1 MKLKSV
7 QKVMGG
13 ILGAA
18 VLLGIPSCSDDHFDI
33 KTQGAGNTIWQNI
46 EANPELEDVAKIL
59 KEVKVYTKLED
70 KKRSMTYAELLNQ
83 PQSFTF
89 FAPVNGSFDANYYLS
104 KIEEI
109 KTKRANGETAADTLE
124 YNLGVQFAQ
133 NHLARFNFESVKGE
147 QSLRLYN
154 GKLATFNATEGLFN
168 GVKLN
173 ADLTNIASSNGMLHC
188 LDGVS
193 PFAYNVYEYMGA
205 AKYEHG
211 DSLKHSDVYNIL
223 NDPSINKKIFNEG
236 LSTPGGMNS
245 EGNMV
250 YIDSVYTYN
259 NELIDNCG
267 AQIKNEDS
275 MYVAVIPTNAAW
287 RQAVA
292 KVKKL
297 FNYANLYRYNYKG
310 GNTPSQAF
318 QTRYDLPKADSL
330 QRYNVEKELI
340 TSMYF
345 SPSIWAQ
352 KYNRDQ
358 VDAIAQHAMY
368 ADSLTTTNHS
378 IYYNPKKGQ
387 LNPLF
392 GNGQYV
398 KASNGVIFPVD
409 AYTIDPSY
417 TIMQSSTLNMTSS
430 YNVGDA
436 IIGGS
441 SGKGEY
447 TYLTEGEEGN
457 HEESVDISML
467 EDKGYRYFGTESV
480 NSSLE
485 VFFPLRDVFSGK
497 YRIRIQLLPN
507 RVDKYHQWFKE
518 QKDSLGN
525 TVQVEVAQNTKFC
538 ASVYDDEGN
547 QIGKTTGPITVNEN
561 KMEIVTLFESI
572 EIPKCYYRLP
582 TGVSD
587 CFPVLK
593 IEIPL
598 NRTYQ
603 PDRRKRAPQLS
614 VVKIF
619 IDPVHETESGN

>member
-13 ILGAA
+13 ILGAV

-46 EANPELEDVAKIL
+46 EANSQLEDVASIL
-59 KEVKVYTKLED
+59 KQVRVYTKLED
-70 KKRSMTYAELLNQ
+70 KKRTMTYAELLDQ

-109 KTKRANGETAADTLE
+109 KTKRANGETASADTLE

-154 GKLATFNATEGLFN
+154 GKLATFNATDSVFN

-173 ADLTNIASSNGMLHC
+173 AGLTNIASSNGVLHC

-205 AKYEHG
+205 KSEH
-211 DSLKHSDVYNIL
+211 SSVYNIL

-236 LSTPGGMNS
+236 QSTPGGMNS

-250 YIDSVYTYN
+250 YIDSVYTYS

-287 RQAVA
+287 KQAEA

-297 FNYANLYRYNYKG
+297 FNYAHLYRYNYKG

-318 QTRYDLPKADSL
+318 QTRYDLSNADSL
-330 QRYNVEKELI
+330 QQYNVEKELI

-345 SPSIWAQ
+345 TPSIWAQ
-352 KYNRDQ
+352 KYNRNE

-368 ADSLTTTNHS
+368 ADSLTTTNQR
-378 IYYNPKKGQ
+378 IFYNPNKGQ

-392 GNGQYV
+392 GNGHYV

-417 TIMQSSTLNMTSS
+417 TIMQSSTLNMSS
-430 YNVGDA
+430 TYNVGDA

-447 TYLTEGEEGN
+447 TYLTEGEQGN
-457 HEESVDISML
+457 HEESIDISML

-518 QKDSLGN
+518 GKDSLGN
-525 TVQVEVAQNTKFC
+525 TVQVEVPQHTKFC

-547 QIGKTTGPITVNEN
+547 QIGQTTDPITVSED
-561 KMEIVTLFESI
+561 KMEIVTLFESL
-572 EIPKCYYRLP
+572 EIPKCYYNLP
-582 TGVSD
+582 TGVSN

-593 IEIPL
+593 VEIPL

>member
-46 EANPELEDVAKIL
+46 EANSQLEDVASIL
-59 KEVKVYTKLED
+59 KQVRVYTKLED
-70 KKRSMTYAELLNQ
+70 KKRTMTYAELLDQ

-109 KTKRANGETAADTLE
+109 KTKRANGETASADTLE

-154 GKLATFNATEGLFN
+154 GKLATFNATDSVFN

-173 ADLTNIASSNGMLHC
+173 AGLTNIASSNGVLHC

-205 AKYEHG
+205 KSEH
-211 DSLKHSDVYNIL
+211 SSVYNIL

-236 LSTPGGMNS
+236 QSTPGGMNS

-250 YIDSVYTYN
+250 YIDSVYTYS

-287 RQAVA
+287 KQAEA

-297 FNYANLYRYNYKG
+297 FNYAHLYRYNYKG

-318 QTRYDLPKADSL
+318 QTRYDLSNAVSL
-330 QRYNVEKELI
+330 QQYNVEKELI

-345 SPSIWAQ
+345 TPSIWAQ
-352 KYNRDQ
+352 KYNRNE

-368 ADSLTTTNHS
+368 ADSLTTTNQR
-378 IYYNPKKGQ
+378 IFYNPNKGQ

-392 GNGQYV
+392 GNGHYV

-417 TIMQSSTLNMTSS
+417 TIMQSSTLNMSS
-430 YNVGDA
+430 TYNVGDA

-447 TYLTEGEEGN
+447 TYLTEGEQGN
-457 HEESVDISML
+457 HEESIDISML

-518 QKDSLGN
+518 GKDSLGN
-525 TVQVEVAQNTKFC
+525 TVQVEVPQHTKFC

-547 QIGKTTGPITVNEN
+547 QIGQTTDPITVSED
-561 KMEIVTLFESI
+561 KMEIVTLFESL
-572 EIPKCYYRLP
+572 EIPKCYYNLP
-582 TGVSD
+582 TGVSN

-593 IEIPL
+593 VEIPL

>member
-46 EANPELEDVAKIL
+46 EANSQLEDVASIL
-59 KEVKVYTKLED
+59 KQVRVYTKLED
-70 KKRSMTYAELLNQ
+70 KKRTMTYAELLDQ

-109 KTKRANGETAADTLE
+109 KTKRANGETASADTLE

-154 GKLATFNATEGLFN
+154 GKLATFNATDSVFN

-173 ADLTNIASSNGMLHC
+173 AGLTNIASSNGVLHC

-205 AKYEHG
+205 KSEH
-211 DSLKHSDVYNIL
+211 SSVYNIL

-236 LSTPGGMNS
+236 QSTPGGMNS

-250 YIDSVYTYN
+250 YIDSVYTYS

-275 MYVAVIPTNAAW
+275 MYVAVIPTDAAW
-287 RQAVA
+287 KQAEA

-297 FNYANLYRYNYKG
+297 FNYAHLYRYNYKG

-318 QTRYDLPKADSL
+318 QTRYDLSNADSL
-330 QRYNVEKELI
+330 QQYNVEKELI

-345 SPSIWAQ
+345 TPSIWAQ
-352 KYNRDQ
+352 KYNRNE

-368 ADSLTTTNHS
+368 ADSLTTTNQR
-378 IYYNPKKGQ
+378 IFYNPNKGQ

-392 GNGQYV
+392 GNGHYV

-417 TIMQSSTLNMTSS
+417 TIMQSSTLNMSS
-430 YNVGDA
+430 TYNVGDA

-447 TYLTEGEEGN
+447 TYLTEGEQGN
-457 HEESVDISML
+457 HEESIDISML

-518 QKDSLGN
+518 GKDSLGN
-525 TVQVEVAQNTKFC
+525 TVQVEVPQHTKFC

-547 QIGKTTGPITVNEN
+547 QIGQTTDPITVSED
-561 KMEIVTLFESI
+561 KMEIVTLFESL
-572 EIPKCYYRLP
+572 EIPKCYYNLP
-582 TGVSD
+582 TGVSN

-593 IEIPL
+593 VEIPL

>member
-1 MKLKSV
+1 M
-7 QKVMGG
+7 
-13 ILGAA
+13 
-18 VLLGIPSCSDDHFDI
+18 
-33 KTQGAGNTIWQNI
+33 
-46 EANPELEDVAKIL
+46 
-59 KEVKVYTKLED
+59 
-70 KKRSMTYAELLNQ
+70 
-83 PQSFTF
+83 
-89 FAPVNGSFDANYYLS
+89 
-104 KIEEI
+104 
-109 KTKRANGETAADTLE
+109 
-124 YNLGVQFAQ
+124 
-133 NHLARFNFESVKGE
+133 
-147 QSLRLYN
+147 
-154 GKLATFNATEGLFN
+154 
-168 GVKLN
+168 
-173 ADLTNIASSNGMLHC
+173 
-188 LDGVS
+188 DGVS

-205 AKYEHG
+205 KSE
-211 DSLKHSDVYNIL
+211 HSDVYNIL

-275 MYVAVIPTNAAW
+275 MYVAVIPTDAAW
-287 RQAVA
+287 KQAEA

-297 FNYANLYRYNYKG
+297 FNYAHLYRYNYKG

-318 QTRYDLPKADSL
+318 QTRYDLSNADSL
-330 QRYNVEKELI
+330 QQYNVEKELI

-352 KYNRDQ
+352 KYNRNE

-368 ADSLTTTNHS
+368 ADSLTTTNYR
-378 IYYNPKKGQ
+378 IFYNPNKGQ

-392 GNGQYV
+392 GNGHYV

-518 QKDSLGN
+518 EKDSLGN
-525 TVQVEVAQNTKFC
+525 TVQVEVPQNTKFC

-561 KMEIVTLFESI
+561 KMEIVTLFESL
-572 EIPKCYYRLP
+572 EIPKCYYNLP
-582 TGVSD
+582 TGVSN

-593 IEIPL
+593 VEIPL

>member
-46 EANPELEDVAKIL
+46 EANSQLEDVASIL
-59 KEVKVYTKLED
+59 KQVRVYTKLED
-70 KKRSMTYAELLNQ
+70 KKRTMTYAELLDQ

-109 KTKRANGETAADTLE
+109 KTKRANGETASADTLE

-154 GKLATFNATEGLFN
+154 GKLATFNATDSVFN

-173 ADLTNIASSNGMLHC
+173 AGLTNIASSNGVLHC
-188 LDGVS
+188 LDGAS

-205 AKYEHG
+205 MDEH
-211 DSLKHSDVYNIL
+211 SSVYNIL

-236 LSTPGGMNS
+236 QSTPGGMNS

-250 YIDSVYTYN
+250 YIDSVYTYS

-287 RQAVA
+287 KQAEA

-297 FNYANLYRYNYKG
+297 FNYAHLYRYNYKG
-310 GNTPSQAF
+310 GNIPSQAF
-318 QTRYDLPKADSL
+318 QTRYDLSNADSL
-330 QRYNVEKELI
+330 QQYNVEKELI

-345 SPSIWAQ
+345 TPSIWAQ
-352 KYNRDQ
+352 KYNRNE

-368 ADSLTTTNHS
+368 ADSLTTTNHR
-378 IYYNPKKGQ
+378 IFYNPNKGQ

-392 GNGQYV
+392 GNGHYV

-417 TIMQSSTLNMTSS
+417 TIIQSSTLNMSSS

-447 TYLTEGEEGN
+447 TYLTEGEQGN
-457 HEESVDISML
+457 HEESIDISML

-518 QKDSLGN
+518 GKDSLGN
-525 TVQVEVAQNTKFC
+525 TVQVEVPQHTKFC

-547 QIGKTTGPITVNEN
+547 QIGQTTDPITVSED
-561 KMEIVTLFESI
+561 KMEIVTLFESL
-572 EIPKCYYRLP
+572 EIPKCYYNLP
-582 TGVSD
+582 TGVSN

-593 IEIPL
+593 VEIPL

>member
-46 EANPELEDVAKIL
+46 EANPELGDVAAIL
-59 KEVKVYTKLED
+59 KQVRVYTKLED
-70 KKRSMTYAELLNQ
+70 KKCTMTYAELLDQ

-109 KTKRANGETAADTLE
+109 KTKRANGETASADTLE

-154 GKLATFNATEGLFN
+154 GKLATFNATDSVFN

-173 ADLTNIASSNGMLHC
+173 AGLTNIASSNGVLHC

-205 AKYEHG
+205 MSEH
-211 DSLKHSDVYNIL
+211 SSVYNIL

-236 LSTPGGMNS
+236 QSTPGGMNS

-250 YIDSVYTYN
+250 YIDSVYTYS

-275 MYVAVIPTNAAW
+275 MYVAVIPTDAAW
-287 RQAVA
+287 KQAEA

-297 FNYANLYRYNYKG
+297 FNYAHLYRYNYKG

-318 QTRYDLPKADSL
+318 QTRYDLSNADSL
-330 QRYNVEKELI
+330 QQYNVEKELI

-345 SPSIWAQ
+345 TPSIWAQ
-352 KYNRDQ
+352 KYNRNE

-368 ADSLTTTNHS
+368 ADSLTTTNQR
-378 IYYNPKKGQ
+378 IFYNPNKGQ

-392 GNGQYV
+392 GNGHYV

-417 TIMQSSTLNMTSS
+417 TIMQSSTLNMSS
-430 YNVGDA
+430 TYNVGDA

-447 TYLTEGEEGN
+447 TYLTEGEQGN
-457 HEESVDISML
+457 HEESIDISML

-518 QKDSLGN
+518 GKDSLGN
-525 TVQVEVAQNTKFC
+525 TVQVEVPQHTKFC

-547 QIGKTTGPITVNEN
+547 QIGQTTDPITVSED
-561 KMEIVTLFESI
+561 KMEIVTLFESL
-572 EIPKCYYRLP
+572 EIPKCYYNLP
-582 TGVSD
+582 TGVSN

-593 IEIPL
+593 VEIPL

>member
-1 MKLKSV
+1 M
-7 QKVMGG
+7 
-13 ILGAA
+13 
-18 VLLGIPSCSDDHFDI
+18 
-33 KTQGAGNTIWQNI
+33 
-46 EANPELEDVAKIL
+46 
-59 KEVKVYTKLED
+59 
-70 KKRSMTYAELLNQ
+70 
-83 PQSFTF
+83 
-89 FAPVNGSFDANYYLS
+89 
-104 KIEEI
+104 
-109 KTKRANGETAADTLE
+109 
-124 YNLGVQFAQ
+124 
-133 NHLARFNFESVKGE
+133 ARFNFESVKGD

-154 GKLATFNATEGLFN
+154 GKLATFNATDSVFN

-173 ADLTNIASSNGMLHC
+173 AGLTNIASSNGVLHC

-205 AKYEHG
+205 MDEH
-211 DSLKHSDVYNIL
+211 SSVYNIL

-236 LSTPGGMNS
+236 QSTPGGMNS

-250 YIDSVYTYN
+250 YIDSVYTYS

-287 RQAVA
+287 KQAEA

-297 FNYANLYRYNYKG
+297 FNYAHLYRYNYKG

-318 QTRYDLPKADSL
+318 QTRYDLSNADSL

-345 SPSIWAQ
+345 TPSIWAQ
-352 KYNRDQ
+352 KYNRNE

-368 ADSLTTTNHS
+368 ADSLTTTNYR
-378 IYYNPKKGQ
+378 IFYNPNKGQ

-392 GNGQYV
+392 GNGHYV

-417 TIMQSSTLNMTSS
+417 TIMQSSTLNMSSS

-447 TYLTEGEEGN
+447 TYLTEGEQGN
-457 HEESVDISML
+457 HEESIDISML

-518 QKDSLGN
+518 EKDSLGN
-525 TVQVEVAQNTKFC
+525 TVQVEVPQNTKFC

-547 QIGKTTGPITVNEN
+547 QIGQTTDPITVSED
-561 KMEIVTLFESI
+561 KMEIVTLFESL

>member
-46 EANPELEDVAKIL
+46 EANSQLEDVASIL
-59 KEVKVYTKLED
+59 KQVRVYTKLED
-70 KKRSMTYAELLNQ
+70 KKRTMTYAELLDQ

-109 KTKRANGETAADTLE
+109 KTKRANGETASADTLE

-154 GKLATFNATEGLFN
+154 GKLATFNATDSVFN

-173 ADLTNIASSNGMLHC
+173 AGLTNIASSNGVLHC

-205 AKYEHG
+205 MDEH
-211 DSLKHSDVYNIL
+211 SSVYNIL

-236 LSTPGGMNS
+236 QSTPGGMNS

-250 YIDSVYTYN
+250 YIDSVYTYS

-287 RQAVA
+287 KQAEA

-297 FNYANLYRYNYKG
+297 FNYAHLYRYNYKG

-318 QTRYDLPKADSL
+318 QTRYDLSNADSL
-330 QRYNVEKELI
+330 QQYNVEKELI

-345 SPSIWAQ
+345 TPSIWAQ
-352 KYNRDQ
+352 KYNRNE

-368 ADSLTTTNHS
+368 ADSLTTTNPR
-378 IYYNPKKGQ
+378 IFYNPNKGQ

-392 GNGQYV
+392 GNGHYV

-417 TIMQSSTLNMTSS
+417 TIMQSSTLNMSSS

-447 TYLTEGEEGN
+447 TYLTEGEQGN
-457 HEESVDISML
+457 HEESIDISML

-518 QKDSLGN
+518 GKDSLGN
-525 TVQVEVAQNTKFC
+525 TVQVEVPQHTKFC

-547 QIGKTTGPITVNEN
+547 QIGQTTDPITVSED
-561 KMEIVTLFESI
+561 KMEIVTLFESL
-572 EIPKCYYRLP
+572 EIPKCYYNLP
-582 TGVSD
+582 TGVSN
-587 CFPVLK
+587 CFPVLNV
-593 IEIPL
+593 EIPL

>member
-46 EANPELEDVAKIL
+46 EANSQLEDVASIL
-59 KEVKVYTKLED
+59 KQVRVYTKLED
-70 KKRSMTYAELLNQ
+70 KKRTMTYAELLDQ

-109 KTKRANGETAADTLE
+109 KTKRANGEAASADTLE

-154 GKLATFNATEGLFN
+154 GKLATFNATDSVFN

-173 ADLTNIASSNGMLHC
+173 AGLTNIASSNGVLHC

-205 AKYEHG
+205 MDEH
-211 DSLKHSDVYNIL
+211 SSVYNIL

-236 LSTPGGMNS
+236 QSTPGGMNS

-250 YIDSVYTYN
+250 YIDSVYTYS

-275 MYVAVIPTNAAW
+275 MYVAVIPTNDAW
-287 RQAVA
+287 KQAEA

-297 FNYANLYRYNYKG
+297 FNYAHLYRYNYKG

-318 QTRYDLPKADSL
+318 QTRYDLSNADSL
-330 QRYNVEKELI
+330 QQYNVEKELI

-345 SPSIWAQ
+345 TPSIWAQ
-352 KYNRDQ
+352 KYNRNE

-368 ADSLTTTNHS
+368 ADSLTTTNHR
-378 IYYNPKKGQ
+378 IFYNPNKGQ

-392 GNGQYV
+392 SNGHYV

-417 TIMQSSTLNMTSS
+417 TIMQSSTLNMSS
-430 YNVGDA
+430 TYNVGDA

-447 TYLTEGEEGN
+447 TYLTEGEQGN
-457 HEESVDISML
+457 HEESIDISML

-518 QKDSLGN
+518 GKDSLGN
-525 TVQVEVAQNTKFC
+525 TVQVEVPQHTKFC

-547 QIGKTTGPITVNEN
+547 QIGQTTDPITVSED
-561 KMEIVTLFESI
+561 KMEIVTLFESL
-572 EIPKCYYRLP
+572 EIPKCYYNLP
-582 TGVSD
+582 TGVSN

-593 IEIPL
+593 VEIPL

>member
-46 EANPELEDVAKIL
+46 EANSQLGDVAAIL
-59 KEVKVYTKLED
+59 KQVRVYTKLED
-70 KKRSMTYAELLNQ
+70 KKRTMTYAELLDQ

-109 KTKRANGETAADTLE
+109 KTKRANGETASADTLE

-154 GKLATFNATEGLFN
+154 GKLATFNATDSVFN

-173 ADLTNIASSNGMLHC
+173 AGLTNIASSNGVLHC

-205 AKYEHG
+205 KSEH
-211 DSLKHSDVYNIL
+211 SSVYNIL

-236 LSTPGGMNS
+236 QSTPGGMNS

-250 YIDSVYTYN
+250 YIDSVYTYS

-287 RQAVA
+287 KQAEA

-297 FNYANLYRYNYKG
+297 FNYAHLYRYNYKG
-310 GNTPSQAF
+310 GNVPSQAF
-318 QTRYDLPKADSL
+318 QTRYDLSNADSL
-330 QRYNVEKELI
+330 QQYNVEKELI

-345 SPSIWAQ
+345 TPSIWAQ
-352 KYNRDQ
+352 KYNRNE

-378 IYYNPKKGQ
+378 IFYNPNKGQ

-392 GNGQYV
+392 GNGHYV

-417 TIMQSSTLNMTSS
+417 TIMQSSTLNMSS
-430 YNVGDA
+430 TYNVGYA
-436 IIGGS
+436 FIGGS

-447 TYLTEGEEGN
+447 TYLTEGEGGN
-457 HEESVDISML
+457 HEESIDISML
-467 EDKGYRYFGTESV
+467 EDKGYRYFGTESTRA
-480 NSSLE
+480 SLE

-507 RVDKYHQWFKE
+507 RVDKYHQWFETK
-518 QKDSLGN
+518 KDSLGN
-525 TVQVEVAQNTKFC
+525 NVQVEIPQHTKFI

-547 QIGKTTGPITVNEN
+547 QIGQTTDPITVSED
-561 KMEIVTLFESI
+561 KMEIVTLFESL

-582 TGVSD
+582 TGVSN

-593 IEIPL
+593 IEIPGK
-598 NRTYQ
+598 RIYQTYYG
-603 PDRRKRAPQLS
+603 KRGPQLS